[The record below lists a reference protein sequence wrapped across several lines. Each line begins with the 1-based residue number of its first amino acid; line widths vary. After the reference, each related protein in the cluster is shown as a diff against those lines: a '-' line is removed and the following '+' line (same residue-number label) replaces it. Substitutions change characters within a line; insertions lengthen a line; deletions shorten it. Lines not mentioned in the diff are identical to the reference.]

1 MAELEPRR
9 PGRLLRLAAR
19 LLAPSKGGE
28 VQALQQ
34 LLELRGQFRFFWVF
48 LITVVLPGLALAYFS
63 LSSLRSEEFQV
74 RMDTERRAQTLAAAV
89 ISRSEALFGGFESA
103 VRRRLESGRS
113 VVDSVGEISPYLLLA
128 LRLDGQGRL
137 AAPFHP
143 PEEIPPVDQA
153 AYFSDTW
160 RAARRNE
167 APGGDSLLAAELYG
181 EAFDTARGRQAKGQ
195 ALFSRGRALMK
206 ASQPT
211 EAALVFTE
219 VVLEYTDIRD
229 IHGFLLGD
237 LARLKLSEIDL
248 VQAELAGIVELQNLV
263 GEKLAERWTIGRGGE
278 AAIAARAL
286 ELLEDRAPRDWLATA
301 RGRLE
306 EKTSLL
312 FWGEQLHGD
321 LEELTGGGLSLPVE
335 TAEVSYQRI
344 GHTLWATIWWSGD
357 LYAFAFDL
365 KELRKGIAA
374 LSVQAGRAD
383 ASVVAS
389 LVPPD
394 MDLPVAAMTRRS
406 LAPWMPGWSVVVT
419 PKDAQSLRE
428 VQRRKRDQRLGVI
441 LLSLLMIITGTV
453 LTWRMI
459 MRELEVARMK
469 ADFAANVSHELR
481 SPITNIR
488 LKGEFL
494 QLGLVEEE
502 EDLQAHY
509 DTIVTESERL
519 SSLVDNVLDFASIER
534 GAKKYAMRPGDLLE
548 TIRMGVE
555 SARYA
560 METRGLVME
569 MKLPD
574 DLPAI
579 DHDTEAVRQ
588 VMQNLISNAA
598 KYGEEG
604 GWIGIE
610 CRYDEEWVR
619 VSVADRGLG
628 IAAEELPQI
637 FDRFFRS
644 RDQAARRKKGT
655 GIGLTIVR
663 YIMEAHNGR
672 VSVASEIGVGTTF
685 TLHFPLAGAG
695 GSRTNLG

>member
-1 MAELEPRR
+1 MAELETRR

-28 VQALQQ
+28 IQALQQ
-34 LLELRGQFRFFWVF
+34 LLELRGQLRFFWVF
-48 LITVVLPGLALAYFS
+48 ALTVVLPGLALAYFS
-63 LSSLRSEEFQV
+63 LSSLRSEEYQV
-74 RMDTERRAQTLAAAV
+74 RMEVERRAKTLAAAV
-89 ISRSEALFGGFESA
+89 VSRSEAMFGGFESA

-113 VVDSVGEISPYLLLA
+113 VVDQVGEISPYLLLA
-128 LRLDGQGRL
+128 LRLDGRGQL
-137 AAPFHP
+137 AAPFLP
-143 PEEIPPVDQA
+143 PEDVPPVDQA
-153 AYFSDTW
+153 VYFSETW
-160 RAARRNE
+160 RAARRLE
-167 APGGDSLLAAELYG
+167 GPDGDPLRAAALYQQ
-181 EAFDTARGRQAKGQ
+181 AFAGARGRQAMGQ
-195 ALFSRGRALMK
+195 ALFSRGRALMR
-206 ASQPT
+206 AGRID
-211 EAALVFTE
+211 AAGLVLTE
-219 VVLEYTDIRD
+219 VVIDYADVRD

-237 LARLKLSEIDL
+237 LAHLKLAEMDL
-248 VQAELAGIVELQNLV
+248 EQAELAGIAELQNLV
-263 GEKLAERWTIGRGGE
+263 GEKLAERWTIGFGGE

-286 ELLEDRAPRDWLATA
+286 ELLEDRATRDWLATA

-306 EKTSLL
+306 EKTKRLY
-312 FWGEQLHGD
+312 WGEQLYAD
-321 LEELTGGGLSLPVE
+321 LDELTGGGLALPVE
-335 TAEVSYQRI
+335 TAEVSYQRL
-344 GHTLWATIWWSGD
+344 GDTLWGTIWWSGD
-357 LYAFAFDL
+357 LYVFAMDL
-365 KELRKGIAA
+365 VELRNGIAA
-374 LSVQAGRAD
+374 LAVQAGRAD
-383 ASVVAS
+383 GTVVAS

-419 PKDAQSLRE
+419 PRDAEALLD
-428 VQRRKRDQRLGVI
+428 VQRRKRSQRLGVI
-441 LLSLLMIITGTV
+441 LLSLLLIVTGTV

-502 EDLQAHY
+502 EDQQAHY

-519 SSLVDNVLDFASIER
+519 SSLVDNILDFAAIER
-534 GAKKYAMRPGDLLE
+534 GAKKYALRPGDLLE

-560 METRGLVME
+560 METRGLVMD

-579 DHDTEAVRQ
+579 DHDPEAVRQ

-598 KYGEEG
+598 KYGEQG

-610 CRYDEEWVR
+610 CRYDDEWVR
-619 VSVADRGLG
+619 VSVADKGLG
-628 IAAEELPQI
+628 ISAEELPQI

-663 YIMEAHNGR
+663 YIMEAHRGR
-672 VSVASEIGVGTTF
+672 VSVASEIGGATTF

-695 GSRTNLG
+695 PARANLG